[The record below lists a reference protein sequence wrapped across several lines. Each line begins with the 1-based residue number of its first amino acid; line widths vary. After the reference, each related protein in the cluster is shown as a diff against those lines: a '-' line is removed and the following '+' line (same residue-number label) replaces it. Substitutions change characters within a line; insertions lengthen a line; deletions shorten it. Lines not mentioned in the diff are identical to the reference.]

1 MIIELELLC
10 RYVQTLDKF
19 SSQHKV
25 PHPVCDELG
34 KPVQNLLEQ

>member
-1 MIIELELLC
+1 MIIELELPY

-19 SSQHKV
+19 SSQHTV
-25 PHPVCDELG
+25 PHPVCGELG